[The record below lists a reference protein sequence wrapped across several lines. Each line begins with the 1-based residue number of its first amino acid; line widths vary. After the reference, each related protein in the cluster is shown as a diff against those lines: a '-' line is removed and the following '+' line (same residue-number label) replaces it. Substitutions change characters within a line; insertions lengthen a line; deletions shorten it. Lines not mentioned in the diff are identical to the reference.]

1 MRKLASTQR
10 VLEIKPIENADSIEV
25 AVING
30 WEVVVKKNS
39 VQKDD
44 IVCYFEID
52 SWIPHDLAPFLTKN
66 ERYKLYQGITGNR
79 LKTVRLRGQL
89 SQGLIIPVNEL
100 FKFRIVQE
108 DIDLTDVLNIKKWEK
123 ELPASLAG
131 FAKGNFPSFIPKTDE
146 ERIQNLKRQFGDGN
160 LDGRYELTEK
170 LDGTSFTAFSHNGEH
185 GVCSRNL
192 ELKRSD
198 GNTYWTIFDKY
209 NFDYIF
215 GDPLTG
221 IDNIAIQGEIVG
233 PGIQGNQYGLT
244 EHKLFVFKIWDIE
257 EKRYYTPTER
267 SEFCEVHCLT
277 EVPVIDTGF
286 VVDHNVQ
293 TIQDILNVVNSKSVL
308 NDTMREGLVF
318 NNTDRPDIHFKAI
331 NNEWLLKYD

>member
-10 VLEIKPIENADSIEV
+10 VLEIKPIENADAIEV

-89 SQGLIIPVNEL
+89 SQGLIIPVDEL

-123 ELPASLAG
+123 ELSASLAG
-131 FAKGNFPSFIPKTDE
+131 CAKGNFPSFVPKTDE
-146 ERIQNLKRQFGDGN
+146 ERIQNLKRQFGDGH

-170 LDGTSFTAFSHNGEH
+170 LDGTSFTTFSHNGEH

-198 GNTYWTIFDKY
+198 GNTYWKIFDKY
-209 NFDYIF
+209 NFESIF
-215 GDPLTG
+215 NDFPFSV
-221 IDNIAIQGEIVG
+221 AIQGEIIG

-244 EHKLFVFKIWDIE
+244 EHKLFVFKIWNID
-257 EKRYYTPTER
+257 KQRYYTPVER
-267 SEFCEVHCLT
+267 KQFCEWYELT
-277 EVPVIDTGF
+277 EVPVIDKEFT
-286 VVDHNVQ
+286 VDHNTQ
-293 TIQDILNVVNSKSVL
+293 TIQDILDIANSKSVL
-308 NDTMREGLVF
+308 NDTMREGLIF
-318 NNTDRPDIHFKAI
+318 NNVDHPHIHFKAI